1 MSFSIISMGSLI
13 QGLKIHPQS
22 PLNDLNMKYELLL
35 AIRHN
40 NDHMDFSY
48 SCPAFIGKTRFFE
61 LMKKKKK
68 KPKPIIPASFIP
80 GDYQSFHYRLNSL

>member
-61 LMKKKKK
+61 LMKKK
-68 KPKPIIPASFIP
+68 PKPIIPASFIP